1 MSWFSNLYGK
11 ITGMKTSTEQQDLMN
26 KINDTYES
34 IAKGVEDLNAKV
46 INVKELKQKL
56 KSLPPP
62 PEKPK
67 EQSSGETNKAAE
79 KKTDE
84 KSDKV
89 APAPAPAPA
98 PLAESTKPTIV
109 TAPEP
114 AAATTT
120 SSSSTENNNNLG
132 PLQKPQEASSSSPL
146 PRPGATEG
154 SPFGDSGSIDY
165 DGGKKRKTRAKSK
178 RTIPKNTNNG
188 ERKKRQRT
196 RKNKNKQVNASEANA
211 EAVAQLT

>member
-11 ITGMKTSTEQQDLMN
+11 ITGMKTNTEQQDLMN

-67 EQSSGETNKAAE
+67 EPSSGETNKEAE

-89 APAPAPAPA
+89 APAPAP
-98 PLAESTKPTIV
+98 LAESAKPTIV

-120 SSSSTENNNNLG
+120 SSSSTESNNNIG

-196 RKNKNKQVNASEANA
+196 RKNKNKQVNSSEANA
-211 EAVAQLT
+211 EAVSQLT